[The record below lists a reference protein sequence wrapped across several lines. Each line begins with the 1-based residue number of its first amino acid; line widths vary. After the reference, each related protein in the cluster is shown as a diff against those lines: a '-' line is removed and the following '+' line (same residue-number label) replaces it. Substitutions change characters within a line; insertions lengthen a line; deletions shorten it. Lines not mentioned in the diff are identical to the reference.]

1 MADPAASRSN
11 RVDPDY
17 LRLYLTLRRVTAAL
31 TGAATG
37 SVISNLR
44 RDALKEGD
52 VYLPDLETQK
62 RLAETTRAIE
72 SHLTEF
78 EDTLKVLSDLRYTA
92 REGFAS
98 GILVAS
104 NFGGQGYPQTGRGPE
119 VITGE
124 HPSKIVID
132 SVSNER
138 ISAPLSRS
146 TSGRGT
152 GPTPKRPSAPV
163 TAAACREV

>member
-1 MADPAASRSN
+1 MRFDIPAAFSEGLTRLRVDQN

-37 SVISNLR
+37 SVIGNLR

-62 RLAETTRAIE
+62 RLAETMTAVE

-78 EDTLKVLSDLRYTA
+78 
-92 REGFAS
+92 
-98 GILVAS
+98 
-104 NFGGQGYPQTGRGPE
+104 
-119 VITGE
+119 
-124 HPSKIVID
+124 
-132 SVSNER
+132 
-138 ISAPLSRS
+138 
-146 TSGRGT
+146 
-152 GPTPKRPSAPV
+152 
-163 TAAACREV
+163 